1 MAPARWVVLG
11 SLGGVWTALPA
22 RVSGSG
28 RRRQAARA
36 TAAEVRA
43 LWVTRSSLTTPA
55 SVASLVTT
63 ARDQGFNTLL
73 VQVRG
78 RADAYYTTDL
88 EPRSADLTRQ
98 PANFD
103 PLASVLTEAKASGI
117 RVHAWVNLN
126 LVSSAVEL
134 PAAPDHL
141 VYRHPE
147 WLMVPRVIAQDVARL
162 DPSNPGYVGKIA
174 RWTRGQLETV
184 EGLYASP
191 LQPEAAAHTERV
203 LVDLARRYDLDGV
216 HLDYARYPNQHSTTA
231 VSRSRIPGRHPA
243 RLGADAR
250 RELDAEAENDLFA
263 YPDRLPAEWKAFR
276 RARLTAL
283 ITRISRSVRAARPGV
298 LVTSAVVA
306 DPQDA
311 FDERLQ
317 DWRGWLAGRVI
328 DAVAPMAYTQEPA
341 RFAEQIAAARN
352 IAGGGAVWA
361 GIGSYRLSPAQT
373 IENIQAARK
382 LGAAGFVL
390 FSYDSLTGPK
400 PPAPDYLETVS
411 RPASARL
418 ARQRRLRS
426 SSFRLPASSSTSIES
441 VGELLESRPP
451 DRTRDRVAARFPPP
465 RSKSGAPI
473 ACFGTRRSA
482 GLRMR
487 RTPPARLLTLFDLAS
502 LTKVIATATLVDAR
516 RRRRHAGARRSRRGP
531 ALRRGAGPIAS
542 TSPSPISSS
551 MPRG

>member
-1 MAPARWVVLG
+1 MSSNGVFSWLRRGLVVLG
-11 SLGGVWTALPA
+11 VVGGVWTALPA
-22 RVSGSG
+22 RVSGL
-28 RRRQAARA
+28 AANQPA
-36 TAAEVRA
+36 AAEVRA

-55 SVASLVTT
+55 SVAALVRT

-117 RVHAWVNLN
+117 RVHAWVSLN

-203 LVDLARRYDLDGV
+203 LVELARRYELDGV
-216 HLDYARYPNQHSTTA
+216 HLDYARYPNQQFDY
-231 VSRSRIPGRHPA
+231 SRFAIAEFRADIRP
-243 RLGADAR
+243 RLGAEAR
-250 RELDAEAENDLFA
+250 RQLDAEAENDLFA

-276 RARLTAL
+276 RSRLTAL
-283 ITRISRSVRAARPGV
+283 ITRISGRVRAARPGV
-298 LVTSAVVA
+298 LMTSAVIA
-306 DPQDA
+306 DPEDA

-317 DWRGWLAGRVI
+317 DWPGWLAGRVI

-352 IAGGGAVWA
+352 VAGGGAVWA

-390 FSYDSLTGPK
+390 FSYDSLTGAK
-400 PPAPDYLETVS
+400 PPAPDYLETV
-411 RPASARL
+411 
-418 ARQRRLRS
+418 
-426 SSFRLPASSSTSIES
+426 
-441 VGELLESRPP
+441 
-451 DRTRDRVAARFPPP
+451 
-465 RSKSGAPI
+465 
-473 ACFGTRRSA
+473 
-482 GLRMR
+482 
-487 RTPPARLLTLFDLAS
+487 
-502 LTKVIATATLVDAR
+502 
-516 RRRRHAGARRSRRGP
+516 
-531 ALRRGAGPIAS
+531 RRGAFAAARPIDNA
-542 TSPSPISSS
+542 PK
-551 MPRG
+551 